1 MESKNLILNFFKK
14 LDKWFKDIILDD
26 VDKPHDGPLPYHKG
40 FGIKKDPVT
49 RIENRFNEQK
59 KQNRG

>member
-1 MESKNLILNFFKK
+1 MLTFLKK
-14 LDKWFKDIILDD
+14 LNNWFRDFMLDD

-40 FGIKKDPVT
+40 FGKKKDPVT
-49 RIENRFNEQK
+49 RIENRFDEQK